1 MYRKAIVRNGF
12 YVVGMTYLLAAGL
25 WMPPTVWDP
34 VLPLLDGA
42 VPVTLPGQGDGNA
55 SATLED
61 QVAAVVAAV
70 DAATDRVVVVGH
82 SAACALAWL
91 AADRR
96 PARVAAVALIGGL
109 LPDNEQK
116 YADLFPVSDGQMP
129 FPGWE
134 AFEGPDSYDIPPSA
148 RAELSASMIPVPE
161 GVARGIVRLTD
172 DRRYDVPVT
181 AICPEFSPA
190 QAREWIDAGDTPE
203 TALAK
208 HLDLV
213 DIDSGHWPMLTRPA
227 ELAALLAAI

>member
-1 MYRKAIVRNGF
+1 
-12 YVVGMTYLLAAGL
+12 MTYVLAAGL
-25 WMPPTVWDP
+25 WMPPSIWDP
-34 VLPLLDGA
+34 VLPLLEGA

-61 QVAAVVAAV
+61 QIAAVVAAV

-96 PARVAAVALIGGL
+96 PAKVAKAVLIGGL
-109 LPDNEQK
+109 LPDNGQK
-116 YADLFPVSDGQMP
+116 YADLFPIADGQMP

-134 AFEGPDSYDIPPSA
+134 PFAGPDTDDMSPA
-148 RAELSASMIPVPE
+148 QLAAVAEVTIPVPE

-172 DRRYDVPVT
+172 DRRYDVPVA
-181 AICPEFSPA
+181 AICPEFTPA
-190 QAREWIDAGDTPE
+190 QAREWIESGDTPE

-208 HLDLV
+208 HLDLI
-213 DIDSGHWPMLTRPA
+213 DLDSGHWPMVTRPA
-227 ELAALLAAI
+227 ELAAMLGAL